1 MHIPFRTVLVRA
13 VAVSLVAT
21 AVVTASVKAQ
31 SASTGSAATAAPA
44 QARDADPADV
54 ASVDAIVHALYESIS
69 GPKGAPRDWA
79 RLRTLYGPN
88 ARMIYTAV
96 GADGKGRLINWNV
109 EEYIAA
115 AGPGLMAN
123 GFYEREIGRATES
136 FGNVTAIMS
145 AYDSKFTLEDA
156 TPFQRGVNSIQ
167 LFYSGTRWYILSV
180 MWDSERAGNPIP
192 AKYLTP
198 R

>member
-1 MHIPFRTVLVRA
+1 MHTPSRTVLVCA
-13 VAVSLVAT
+13 VAVSLMAT
-21 AVVTASVKAQ
+21 TVITASVNAQ

-54 ASVDAIVHALYESIS
+54 ASVDAIVRALYESIS

-88 ARMIYTAV
+88 ARMIYTTV

-123 GFYEREIGRATES
+123 GFYEREIGRRTES

-192 AKYLTP
+192 AKYLAP

>member
-1 MHIPFRTVLVRA
+1 MSLRFPAVLVRA
-13 VAVSLVAT
+13 VAASLVAT
-21 AVVTASVKAQ
+21 AMSSVAVPAQ
-31 SASTGSAATAAPA
+31 ATGGSAAAPA
-44 QARDADPADV
+44 QTRAADPADV
-54 ASVDAIVHALYESIS
+54 ASVDAIVRALYESIS

-88 ARMIYTAV
+88 ARMIYTTV
-96 GADGKGRLINWNV
+96 GADGKARLANWSV
-109 EEYIAA
+109 EEYITVAE
-115 AGPGLMAN
+115 PGLVAN
-123 GFYEREIGRATES
+123 GFYEREIGRTTET

-145 AYDSKFTLEDA
+145 AYDSKHAPEDA

-167 LFYSGTRWYILSV
+167 LFHSGARWYILSV

-192 AKYLTP
+192 AKYLAP

>member
-1 MHIPFRTVLVRA
+1 MHIPFCTALIRA
-13 VAVSLVAT
+13 VSASLMAT
-21 AVVTASVKAQ
+21 VVITASVKAQ
-31 SASTGSAATAAPA
+31 SASTGSTATAAPA
-44 QARDADPADV
+44 QARAADPADV
-54 ASVDAIVHALYESIS
+54 ASVDAIVRALYESIS

-88 ARMIYTAV
+88 ARMIYTTV

-123 GFYEREIGRATES
+123 GFYEREIGRSTES

-167 LFYSGTRWYILSV
+167 LFYSGSRWYILSV

-192 AKYLTP
+192 AKYLAP